1 MPRPKNTAKNS
12 KNNGRKMIYYKS
24 VGTQILD
31 NSRQKL
37 INISKS
43 DQLTQTN
50 NHYSIDNDMTFTISI
65 LIFGLSYQI
74 ARNVFN
80 FNGIEVC
87 SEKTFYKYQNQISP
101 IIIQMAKESAK
112 NFSEK
117 IENDTIISID
127 GAWDHRR
134 HGTAC
139 IVTFIDIKTRKII
152 DFEISTTPK
161 QFVHGNT
168 NECSRN
174 LEKVSIEK
182 LVERWKHSQKFKYY
196 IHDNDGVTRNIIN
209 NSGWKIIEILDVG
222 HALKSLKKNLEKFN
236 KREGKPFN
244 GLIESM
250 NRYLNSLFRNNSI
263 STQKRIDLYYHMP
276 EHYTGNHSHCIH
288 NNNTK
293 LRLYSGSNKTYF
305 KEKLNKF
312 LKENDHYAQKINPN
326 YNTQNNEC
334 FNRLKTKFL
343 SKNIKYST
351 SIELRLSEAVLE
363 WNDENW
369 TNKLMEKLNIDKKN
383 SINQFINSRKQSQ
396 KKKNEKKRTEPFK
409 ESRRKER
416 NAKLSK
422 KINQNK
428 KANGYKPNAKK
439 LSFN

>member
-101 IIIQMAKESAK
+101 IYIQMAKESAK

-117 IENDTIISID
+117 IENETIISID

-196 IHDNDGVTRNIIN
+196 FHDNDGVTRNIIN
-209 NSGWKIIEILDVG
+209 NSGWKIIETLDVG
-222 HALKSLKKNLEKFN
+222 HALKSSKKIL
-236 KREGKPFN
+236 
-244 GLIESM
+244 
-250 NRYLNSLFRNNSI
+250 
-263 STQKRIDLYYHMP
+263 
-276 EHYTGNHSHCIH
+276 
-288 NNNTK
+288 
-293 LRLYSGSNKTYF
+293 
-305 KEKLNKF
+305 
-312 LKENDHYAQKINPN
+312 
-326 YNTQNNEC
+326 
-334 FNRLKTKFL
+334 
-343 SKNIKYST
+343 
-351 SIELRLSEAVLE
+351 
-363 WNDENW
+363 
-369 TNKLMEKLNIDKKN
+369 KN
-383 SINQFINSRKQSQ
+383 SI
-396 KKKNEKKRTEPFK
+396 
-409 ESRRKER
+409 KER
-416 NAKLSK
+416 ENLSMDLL
-422 KINQNK
+422 
-428 KANGYKPNAKK
+428 KA
-439 LSFN
+439 

>member
-1 MPRPKNTAKNS
+1 MPRPKNTVKNS
-12 KNNGRKMIYYKS
+12 KINGGKMIYHKNI
-24 VGTQILD
+24 GTQIQN
-31 NSRQKL
+31 NSNQKL
-37 INISKS
+37 NIISKS
-43 DQLTQTN
+43 DQITQTN

-74 ARNVFN
+74 ARNIFN
-80 FNGIEVC
+80 FNGIDVC
-87 SEKTFYKYQNQISP
+87 SEKTFYKYQKQISP
-101 IIIQMAKESAK
+101 IIIQMSKESAK
-112 NFSEK
+112 KFSEK

-139 IVTFIDIKTRKII
+139 IVTFIDLKTRKII

-161 QFVHGNT
+161 QFVQGNT

-222 HALKSLKKNLEKFN
+222 HALKSLKNNLEKFN

-263 STQKRIDLYYHMP
+263 STEKRIELYYHMP

-293 LRLYSGSNKTYF
+293 LRLYTGTNITYF
-305 KEKLNKF
+305 KEKLNQF
-312 LKENDHYAQKINPN
+312 LKENDHYAQKINPK

-334 FNRLKTKFL
+334 FNRVKTKFL

-369 TNKLMEKLNIDKKN
+369 TTKLMERLNIDKKN
-383 SINQFINSRKQSQ
+383 SMNQFINSRKQTQ
-396 KKKNEKKRTEPFK
+396 KKKE
-409 ESRRKER
+409 
-416 NAKLSK
+416 
-422 KINQNK
+422 
-428 KANGYKPNAKK
+428 
-439 LSFN
+439 